1 MAHRQQLMADRTER
15 AAIPYRTDQR
25 QITMLPLFR
34 FEADKR
40 VQDPDPLNF
49 KFFLLFFF
57 SSPASFLPSATVLG
71 LVHSA
76 NLRFHT
82 PQLLSLILRGTLRFH
97 RHMAKRYLKIVCGI
111 YGRTYDLQ

>member
-57 SSPASFLPSATVLG
+57 LFAGFVSPFCHRFGISPFCKFAISYPATTILDFAGHSSLP
-71 LVHSA
+71 
-76 NLRFHT
+76 
-82 PQLLSLILRGTLRFH
+82 
-97 RHMAKRYLKIVCGI
+97 
-111 YGRTYDLQ
+111 